1 MAVLIIFSA
10 FIFRSFF
17 IIKYKWFG
25 SDTFRNFRH
34 AKEIKSV
41 GKIPNQS
48 PQLIGDINYGFPP
61 LLAYLLSLVDK
72 KYYQKSQYLSPIF
85 DILSAILG
93 YLFIYKY
100 QMKFTK

>member
-1 MAVLIIFSA
+1 MTIVIFLSA

-34 AKEIKSV
+34 AKEIKSL

-61 LLAYLLSLVDK
+61 LLAYLLSFIDK
-72 KYYQKSQYLSPIF
+72 KYYQKSQYLSPAF

-93 YLFIYKY
+93 YLFIYKIVY
-100 QMKFTK
+100 TI